1 MKSFAVAFAAAA
13 MLAAPTFST
22 PAAADPAIKLA
33 QADFSVR
40 VGPGGVRVRSD
51 VDRHHHR
58 HYRYREGH
66 RHYGWDRDRH
76 CKTTTIWRDGRRT
89 TIRKCH

>member
-1 MKSFAVAFAAAA
+1 MKSFAVAFAGAA
-13 MLAAPTFST
+13 MLLAAPTFTT

-51 VDRHHHR
+51 RDRHR
-58 HYRYREGH
+58 YYRYREGH
-66 RHYGWDRDRH
+66 RHYGWDRDR
-76 CKTTTIWRDGRRT
+76 CRTTTIWRDGERT
-89 TIRKCH
+89 TIRKCR